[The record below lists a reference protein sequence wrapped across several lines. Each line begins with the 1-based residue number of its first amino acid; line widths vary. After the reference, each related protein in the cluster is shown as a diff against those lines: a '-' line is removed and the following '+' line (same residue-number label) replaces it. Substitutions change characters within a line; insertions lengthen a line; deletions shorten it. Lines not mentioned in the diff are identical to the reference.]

1 MGNAS
6 NCRKRIK
13 TSKSGQDYFERCRFN
28 NKFLKGCKNLNRH
41 LAFNFKPRKVF
52 LCYQNKSDEFW
63 QAQQQDRHSKR
74 SFVFRGRFPVPLLPN
89 QPPTSPASGGRHSP
103 DLKGFSRPCLLKRGY
118 ALTQIWLPFLPVPVK
133 RRLRQSIEWSRWRLG
148 GVTNTKIVC

>member
-1 MGNAS
+1 MGCATI
-6 NCRKRIK
+6 CRKTIDP
-13 TSKSGQDYFERCRFN
+13 SKSDQGYCERCRFN
-28 NKFLKGCKNLNRH
+28 NKFLKGCKYSNRH
-41 LAFNFKPRKVF
+41 LALNFKPTKVF
-52 LCYQNKSDEFW
+52 FYVIKINLTNFDKHNK
-63 QAQQQDRHSKR
+63 QDRHSKR

-133 RRLRQSIEWSRWRLG
+133 RRLRQSIE
-148 GVTNTKIVC
+148 